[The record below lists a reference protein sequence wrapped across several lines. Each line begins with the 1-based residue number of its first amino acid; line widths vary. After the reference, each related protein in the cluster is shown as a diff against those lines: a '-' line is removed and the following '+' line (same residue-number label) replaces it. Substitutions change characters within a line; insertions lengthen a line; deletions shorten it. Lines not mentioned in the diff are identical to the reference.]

1 MKFRIY
7 LLFYILSFIRSSEPP
22 KREQPIIAYAETPI
36 LVTQN
41 NNSLSLKILEES
53 KQIVEKTNAII
64 TIMKDEVI
72 HEQEIYLTTKNL
84 QESSYYTDYSFN
96 LYLPNEKSLELISN
110 ECYKLTEKG
119 NRENSCTP
127 SFRQDGNNYYFEYK
141 YKLFKKEYII
151 VKYKYKVTK
160 SNKDKLYKKEMISIY
175 GLYREALCN
184 IKVILPDRYKSLGFE
199 NNKFKKESEKVY
211 VYNDIC
217 PNSQLNDEIRLT
229 LDESFWSAHYA
240 IYLTSSSKIKG
251 KAKFTFPRYYR
262 GGKIINKNYDLETL
276 EKNKLN
282 ENDLINDETNLKVEV
297 PGNKKKKVGVHLHTM
312 FTNKLSK
319 DFSIYF
325 SEKFYEIKK

>member
-110 ECYKLTEKG
+110 ECYKLT
-119 NRENSCTP
+119 
-127 SFRQDGNNYYFEYK
+127 
-141 YKLFKKEYII
+141 
-151 VKYKYKVTK
+151 
-160 SNKDKLYKKEMISIY
+160 
-175 GLYREALCN
+175 
-184 IKVILPDRYKSLGFE
+184 
-199 NNKFKKESEKVY
+199 
-211 VYNDIC
+211 
-217 PNSQLNDEIRLT
+217 
-229 LDESFWSAHYA
+229 
-240 IYLTSSSKIKG
+240 
-251 KAKFTFPRYYR
+251 
-262 GGKIINKNYDLETL
+262 
-276 EKNKLN
+276 
-282 ENDLINDETNLKVEV
+282 
-297 PGNKKKKVGVHLHTM
+297 
-312 FTNKLSK
+312 
-319 DFSIYF
+319 
-325 SEKFYEIKK
+325 